1 MITANFKLRISHF
14 ALGLALVLL
23 SAIGVPASA
32 LTETQLQGKLADY
45 LANSALQGAAVGC
58 EVQAMDGSEIYQYHA
73 GRALVPASNV
83 KALVAAT
90 AVELFGPQYVFGGQV
105 WSETVVKNSAVAN
118 LYLTGCANPDG
129 TQSLIWPLARALRDK
144 GLKQVTGDVVG
155 TGPLTATDHD
165 HGLQSAKR
173 LADVLAQLGVHI
185 KGHAREGCC
194 PAAPVLLADAPG
206 STLAEYLKETNK
218 MSENHLAQC
227 LLDSLLSFY
236 ADPAAPSPDF
246 LLRYW
251 TLQGLDTTGMA
262 LVDGSGYSHDNR
274 LTPRLLA
281 SVLVRVAS
289 VPAEYTALSR
299 SFPIAGVD
307 GTLRDRMQ
315 GTAAEGCVRA
325 KTGTLTHVSCLS
337 GYVERQAHARVV
349 FSLMMNGFS
358 CPLSTAH
365 RVQDQIAIALAQY
378 VQSGSG

>member
-1 MITANFKLRISHF
+1 MITANFKLRISHL
-14 ALGLALVLL
+14 APGLALLL
-23 SAIGVPASA
+23 LTALGVPALAMSQA
-32 LTETQLQGKLADY
+32 QLQSTLSGY
-45 LANSALQGAAVGC
+45 LAHSALQGAAVGC

-73 GRALVPASNV
+73 GRALIPASNV
-83 KALVAAT
+83 KALVSAT
-90 AVELFGPQYVFGGQV
+90 AVELFGPQYVFGGAV
-105 WSETVVKNSAVAN
+105 FSETALKSGAVSN

-155 TGPLTATDHD
+155 TGPLTASDHD
-165 HGLQSAKR
+165 HGLASAKR
-173 LADVLAQLGVHI
+173 LADALAQLGVHL

-206 STLAEYLKETNK
+206 STLAAYLRETNK

-236 ADPAAPSPDF
+236 ADPAAPEPDF

-251 TLQGLDTTGMA
+251 TLQGLDATGMA
-262 LVDGSGYSHDNR
+262 LADGSGYSRDNR
-274 LTPRLLA
+274 LTPRFLA

-325 KTGTLTHVSCLS
+325 KTGTLTGVSCLS
-337 GYVERQAHARVV
+337 GYVERKDHARVV

-358 CPLSTAH
+358 CSLSTAH